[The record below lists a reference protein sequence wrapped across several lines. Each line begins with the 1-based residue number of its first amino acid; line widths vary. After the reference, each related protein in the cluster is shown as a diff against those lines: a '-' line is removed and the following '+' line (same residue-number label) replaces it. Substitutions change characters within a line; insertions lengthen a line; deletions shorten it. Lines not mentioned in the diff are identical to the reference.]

1 MDSPNDAE
9 ENVGVGL
16 KDGAGFRVGGAENVC
31 AGVKTGV
38 DGKLDDDDDDDDEIN
53 KHWPALT
60 EFYRVLF
67 ARPSICQ
74 PISDA
79 ETRLQRPT
87 AEGKV

>member
-1 MDSPNDAE
+1 MTARVERRSQSRRRND
-9 ENVGVGL
+9 
-16 KDGAGFRVGGAENVC
+16 D
-31 AGVKTGV
+31 
-38 DGKLDDDDDDDDEIN
+38 DDDDDDDDDEIN

>member
-38 DGKLDDDDDDDDEIN
+38 DGKLDDDDDDDDDVGG
-53 KHWPALT
+53 A
-60 EFYRVLF
+60 
-67 ARPSICQ
+67 
-74 PISDA
+74 
-79 ETRLQRPT
+79 
-87 AEGKV
+87 